1 MVVLDFILFE
11 ISIQLELI
19 YKKKFILIRNSFK
32 MKLKRLNLTLMMGVS
47 ILILLHR
54 IQIVRI
60 SVGVVLIE

>member
-11 ISIQLELI
+11 ISIQLGLI